1 MVQLK
6 LSNISVPVES
16 ARNVKNF
23 VCKQFKIRTEDLSGF
38 RILRQSV
45 DARKKNRVQY
55 NFQVEVTVPDHY
67 RSLMGSPGVSE
78 PTPVPELEYP
88 QWPHDLQPVVVGFG
102 PAGMFAALYLARCG
116 AHPVVIERGERI
128 EERQQSVRNFL
139 HTKMLNPESN
149 VQFGEGG
156 AGTFSDGK
164 LNTNVNSEYNQ
175 FILNEFYKHGAPEE
189 VTYQQNPHV
198 GTDYLSKVVK
208 NIRMEIE
215 TLGGE
220 FHFNTLFDGFE
231 KDGDRLTVRCKG
243 DKIFKTKHLLIGLGH
258 SARDTIR
265 MLHARGLL
273 MEAKGFS
280 IGVRMEHL
288 QRDINRMQY
297 GQSANLLPPASYKGV
312 VHMQKANANSA
323 LLVSVTPED
332 FMQGSVLDGID
343 YQAKYEQLAFRMAGD
358 GRAPGNLVGEFL
370 KGQVAARHRKVVP
383 SYPHGLYY
391 GDFSRCLPDYAVGA
405 LREALPLLDR
415 KLPGI
420 ANVDTVLTGV
430 ETRSSSPVRILR
442 NDDRMSSVPGIYPI
456 GEGAGYAGGI
466 MSAAIDGLRT
476 AIAVTLSR

>member
-1 MVQLK
+1 MPQIRTMVQLK

-38 RILRQSV
+38 RIVRQSV

-78 PTPVPELEYP
+78 PMPVPELEYP

-312 VHMQKANANSA
+312 VHPSA
-323 LLVSVTPED
+323 CV
-332 FMQGSVLDGID
+332 
-343 YQAKYEQLAFRMAGD
+343 R
-358 GRAPGNLVGEFL
+358 
-370 KGQVAARHRKVVP
+370 AAR
-383 SYPHGLYY
+383 
-391 GDFSRCLPDYAVGA
+391 
-405 LREALPLLDR
+405 
-415 KLPGI
+415 
-420 ANVDTVLTGV
+420 
-430 ETRSSSPVRILR
+430 
-442 NDDRMSSVPGIYPI
+442 
-456 GEGAGYAGGI
+456 
-466 MSAAIDGLRT
+466 
-476 AIAVTLSR
+476 